1 MPRQLG
7 QWVRKSAGL
16 RSLGRLA
23 RMPADNVRFPEKKQN
38 KKTLSLFTEKQR
50 GGKNTT
56 GHGVQGRG
64 AAGVGSLKIT
74 GGRRL
79 AGGMCQQHRTEHL
92 EPAKGKRPRSDVRR
106 STAGAATR
114 HVTTPHAERLGTES
128 MHRALAWANYG
139 PGAVCSPLSFII
151 RPAEHEEI
159 ILIASK

>member
-7 QWVRKSAGL
+7 QWVRKSAA
-16 RSLGRLA
+16 SARLA
-23 RMPADNVRFPEKKQN
+23 GLHGCRRITCAFRKK
-38 KKTLSLFTEKQR
+38 KKKKKFSVYREAAR
-50 GGKNTT
+50 GKEHNWT
-56 GHGVQGRG
+56 GGSGEGCR
-64 AAGVGSLKIT
+64 GVGSLKIT

-92 EPAKGKRPRSDVRR
+92 EPAMGKRPRSDVRR

-114 HVTTPHAERLGTES
+114 HVTTRHAERLGTES
-128 MHRALAWANYG
+128 MHLALAWANYG
-139 PGAVCSPLSFII
+139 PGAICSPLSFRI